1 MNQIEKI
8 AFQNRNQILDDE
20 DCNIWEDDLCEGK
33 GKNSL
38 VRQSSLQQNMESN
51 SFSKFDKTYRL
62 RNTKK
67 FKSYE
72 DVEERKSI
80 GQITYSNKDTRSKSN
95 PREYQRISLK
105 NEVNLLLKALIIS
118 KKNRKWSDP
127 VSLFSL
133 NNQCFFEDKNDQ
145 EVEEFV
151 TMRQIEPAFV
161 DNKI

>member
-1 MNQIEKI
+1 M
-8 AFQNRNQILDDE
+8 
-20 DCNIWEDDLCEGK
+20 
-33 GKNSL
+33 
-38 VRQSSLQQNMESN
+38 
-51 SFSKFDKTYRL
+51 
-62 RNTKK
+62 
-67 FKSYE
+67 
-72 DVEERKSI
+72 
-80 GQITYSNKDTRSKSN
+80 
-95 PREYQRISLK
+95 K